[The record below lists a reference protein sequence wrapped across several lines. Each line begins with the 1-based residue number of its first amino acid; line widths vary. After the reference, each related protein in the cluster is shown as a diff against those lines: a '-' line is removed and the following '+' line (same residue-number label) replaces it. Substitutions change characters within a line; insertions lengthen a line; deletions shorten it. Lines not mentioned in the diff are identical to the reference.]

1 MIRGRLT
8 AGVVAASL
16 AVAGCTAEP
25 PVSPLPIEAA
35 TTSAVPSLPAT
46 TMPASISPTASPP
59 TSPPTSPSA
68 SRRPAVASRTGG
80 TATSS
85 PRPSRTPASPST
97 LPSSCQGA
105 VVYTIDVAT
114 DELALARGLCLAV
127 GAVLRIEHIGPG
139 EVTTDSPDLVD
150 QHYEAG
156 VVEIRFVRPGT
167 VVVTI
172 PQNGRPY
179 RVTVVVR

>member
-1 MIRGRLT
+1 MRGRLT
-8 AGVVAASL
+8 AGVLAASL
-16 AVAGCTAEP
+16 AVAGCAAES

-35 TTSAVPSLPAT
+35 TAGAVPSLSAG
-46 TMPASISPTASPP
+46 S
-59 TSPPTSPSA
+59 SPSA
-68 SRRPAVASRTGG
+68 TPSATPPEAPSASLRQAAPSRIGG

-85 PRPSRTPASPST
+85 PRPNRTTPAPPST

-114 DELALARGLCLAV
+114 EELALVRGLCLAV

-156 VVEIRFVRPGT
+156 IVEIRFVRPGT

-172 PQNGRPY
+172 PQDGRPY
-179 RVTVVVR
+179 RVPVVVR